1 MLLPNGYTTYEADSV
16 LVGRLVTPI
25 ANRNGIL
32 KDILYFARPVYT
44 TADIELNVDVPMLLL
59 AVIRSTTSNTVW
71 YQFMDSNGNVA
82 WEWYGGVLSTAVLLR
97 LVL

>member
-1 MLLPNGYTTYEADSV
+1 MLLPNGYTTYEADSI

-25 ANRNGIL
+25 ANRGGFL
-32 KDILYFARPVYT
+32 KDRLYFARPAYA
-44 TADIELNVDVPMLLL
+44 TADIELNVNVPMLLL

-82 WEWYGGVLSTAVLLR
+82 WEWYGGVLSTADLLKPVL
-97 LVL
+97 